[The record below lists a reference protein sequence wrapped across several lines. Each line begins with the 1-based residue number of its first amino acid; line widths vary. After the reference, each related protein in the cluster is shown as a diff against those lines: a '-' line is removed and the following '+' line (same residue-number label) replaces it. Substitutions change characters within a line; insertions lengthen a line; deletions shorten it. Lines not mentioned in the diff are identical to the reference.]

1 MYHLITRGDLILL
14 AVDSLIEEAY
24 IDEIGV
30 DVDAE
35 YHSIVKTMV
44 SRVNDLL
51 DSPMGEMIRLGWSAN
66 QSLLDFEEP
75 MDFCDVIEQRLTKAC
90 SLQVDALLS
99 LYETDIIEI
108 MVVSPHFDLLIEFR
122 S

>member
-1 MYHLITRGDLILL
+1 MYHLITRGDLIRV
-14 AVDSLIEEAY
+14 AVDFLIEEAY
-24 IDEIGV
+24 IDEDGV
-30 DVDAE
+30 DVGAD

-51 DSPMGEMIRLGWSAN
+51 NSPMGEMIKLGWSAN

-75 MDFCDVIEQRLTKAC
+75 VDFCDIIEQRLTKAC
-90 SLQVDALLS
+90 SLQVDELLS
-99 LYETDIIEI
+99 LYETDISEI
-108 MVVSPHFDLLIEFR
+108 LVVSPHFDLLIEFR

>member
-1 MYHLITRGDLILL
+1 MYHLITRGDLIRL
-14 AVDSLIEEAY
+14 AVESLIEESY

-30 DVDAE
+30 DIDAE
-35 YHSIVKTMV
+35 HHCIVKTMV

-51 DSPMGEMIRLGWSAN
+51 DSPMGEMIRLGWLAN
-66 QSLLDFEEP
+66 QALLEPEEP
-75 MDFCDVIEQRLTKAC
+75 EDFYDVIEQRLTKAC

-99 LYETDIIEI
+99 LYETDIIE
-108 MVVSPHFDLLIEFR
+108 MVVVSPHFDLLIEFR